1 VDGGNKSGHDR
12 FLIGFLTRR
21 LLGMA
26 IVLTVMSFI
35 VFMLIGL
42 MPGDPIDIMIASNPD
57 LTPADGERLKRLH
70 GLDLPL
76 WERYTNW
83 LGGVLHG
90 DLGFSRT
97 YNRPVLDILLPRL
110 GNTVILLGLSSLVAF
125 AIAIPLGVIAATRPQ
140 SPLDGA
146 INLFC
151 FAGISVPPFWLALVF
166 IMFFAVTLGW
176 LPAGGMGSPET
187 GLLGRLEF
195 LILPVATLTIA
206 SLAGYT
212 RFARAAMIEVLRQD
226 YIRTA
231 RAKGLGSGRT
241 VFGHGLRNAMLPLT
255 TIIALDFGALFSG
268 ALITETMF
276 GYLGMGKLIYDSI
289 LGNDFN
295 LALVGLLLATLV
307 VLIGNFL
314 ADIAYAVLDPRISFR
329 VLEAA

>member
-1 VDGGNKSGHDR
+1 M
-12 FLIGFLTRR
+12 LAFLTRR
-21 LLGMA
+21 LFGMA
-26 IVLTVMSFI
+26 TVLAVMSFI

-42 MPGDPIDIMIASNPD
+42 MPGDPIDIMIASNPE
-57 LTPADGERLKRLH
+57 LTPADGARLKRLH

-76 WERYTNW
+76 WERYANW
-83 LGGVLHG
+83 LGGVFTG

-97 YNRPVLDILLPRL
+97 YNRPVMEILLPRL
-110 GNTVILLGLSSLVAF
+110 GNTVILLGLSSIVAIL
-125 AIAIPLGVIAATRPQ
+125 IAIPLGVIAATRPQ
-140 SPLDGA
+140 SQLDGA

-151 FAGISVPPFWLALVF
+151 FAGISVPPFWLALLF
-166 IMFFAVTLGW
+166 IMVFAVSLGW
-176 LPAGGMGSPET
+176 LPAGGMGAADAGFLA
-187 GLLGRLEF
+187 GLKF
-195 LILPVATLTIA
+195 LVLPVATLTIA
-206 SLAGYT
+206 SLAGYA

-231 RAKGLGSGRT
+231 RAKGLGPRRT
-241 VFGHGLRNAMLPLT
+241 LFGHGLRNAMLPLT
-255 TIIALDFGALFSG
+255 TIIALDFGTLFSG

-314 ADIAYAVLDPRISFR
+314 ADIAYAALDPRISFR
-329 VLEAA
+329 ALEAS

>member
-1 VDGGNKSGHDR
+1 M
-12 FLIGFLTRR
+12 LAFLTRR
-21 LLGMA
+21 LIGMG
-26 IVLTVMSFI
+26 IVLMAMSFI

-57 LTPADGERLKRLH
+57 LTPADGERLKRLY

-76 WERYTNW
+76 WERYGNW
-83 LGGVLHG
+83 LGGVLSG
-90 DLGFSRT
+90 DLGYSRT
-97 YNRPVLDILLPRL
+97 YNQPVMDILLHRL
-110 GNTVILLGLSSLVAF
+110 GNTVVLLGLSSLVAI
-125 AIAIPLGVIAATRPQ
+125 AIAIPLGALAATRPQ
-140 SPLDGA
+140 SPADSA

-166 IMFFAVTLGW
+166 ILLFAVGLGW
-176 LPAGGMGSPET
+176 LPAGGMGSPED
-187 GLLGRLEF
+187 GVLGRLEF
-195 LILPVATLTIA
+195 LVLPVATLTIA

-231 RAKGLGSGRT
+231 RAKGLSPGRT
-241 VFGHGLRNAMLPLT
+241 VFGHGFRNAMLPLT
-255 TIIALDFGALFSG
+255 TIIALDFGTLFSG

-329 VLEAA
+329 ALEAA

>member
-1 VDGGNKSGHDR
+1 MAA
-12 FLIGFLTRR
+12 FLTRR
-21 LLGMA
+21 LLG
-26 IVLTVMSFI
+26 IFVVLAAMSFI

-42 MPGDPIDIMIASNPD
+42 MPGDPIDIMIASNPE

-76 WERYTNW
+76 WERYANW
-83 LGGVLHG
+83 LAVALGG

-97 YNRPVLDILLPRL
+97 YNRPVLEILLPRL
-110 GNTVILLGLSSLVAF
+110 GNTIVLLGISSIVAIL
-125 AIAIPLGVIAATRPQ
+125 IAIPLGVIAATRPG
-140 SPLDGA
+140 SARDGA

-166 IMFFAVTLGW
+166 IMVFAVSLGW
-176 LPAGGMGSPET
+176 LPAGGMGAPDA
-187 GLLGRLEF
+187 GAFARLEF
-195 LILPVATLTIA
+195 LVLPVATLSIA

-231 RAKGLGSGRT
+231 RAKGLGPGRT

-255 TIIALDFGALFSG
+255 TIIALDFGSLFSG

-276 GYLGMGKLIYDSI
+276 GYLGMGKLIFDAI

-295 LALVGLLLATLV
+295 LALVGLLLATFV
-307 VLIGNFL
+307 VLVGNFL
-314 ADIAYAVLDPRISFR
+314 ADIAYVALDPRISYR
-329 VLEAA
+329 SLADG

>member
-1 VDGGNKSGHDR
+1 
-12 FLIGFLTRR
+12 
-21 LLGMA
+21 MA
-26 IVLTVMSFI
+26 VVLAVMSFI

-76 WERYTNW
+76 WERYANW
-83 LGGVLHG
+83 LSGVFTG

-97 YNRPVLDILLPRL
+97 YNRPVMEILLPRL
-110 GNTVILLGLSSLVAF
+110 GNTVILLGLSSIVA
-125 AIAIPLGVIAATRPQ
+125 IVVAIPLGVIAATRPQ
-140 SPLDGA
+140 SKLDGA

-151 FAGISVPPFWLALVF
+151 FAGISVPPFWLALLF
-166 IMFFAVTLGW
+166 IMVFAVAFGW
-176 LPAGGMGSPET
+176 LPAGGMGAADA
-187 GLLGRLEF
+187 GFFARLKF

-231 RAKGLGSGRT
+231 RAKGLGPRRT

-255 TIIALDFGALFSG
+255 TIIALDFGTLFSG

-314 ADIAYAVLDPRISFR
+314 ADIAYAALDPRISFR
-329 VLEAA
+329 ALEAA

>member
-1 VDGGNKSGHDR
+1 MAA
-12 FLIGFLTRR
+12 FLTRR
-21 LLGMA
+21 LLG
-26 IVLTVMSFI
+26 IFVVLAAMSFI

-42 MPGDPIDIMIASNPD
+42 MPGDPIDIMIASNPE

-76 WERYTNW
+76 WERYANW
-83 LGGVLHG
+83 LAGALGG

-97 YNRPVLDILLPRL
+97 YNRPVLEILLPRL
-110 GNTVILLGLSSLVAF
+110 GNTIVLLGISSIVAIL
-125 AIAIPLGVIAATRPQ
+125 IAIPLGVIAATRPG
-140 SPLDGA
+140 SARDGA

-166 IMFFAVTLGW
+166 IMAFAVSLGW
-176 LPAGGMGSPET
+176 LPAGGMSAPDAGAFA
-187 GLLGRLEF
+187 RLEF
-195 LILPVATLTIA
+195 LVLPVATLTIA

-231 RAKGLGSGRT
+231 RAKGLGPGRT

-255 TIIALDFGALFSG
+255 TIIALDFGSLFSG

-276 GYLGMGKLIYDSI
+276 GYLGMGKLIFDAI

-295 LALVGLLLATLV
+295 LALVGLLLATFV
-307 VLIGNFL
+307 VLVGNFL
-314 ADIAYAVLDPRISFR
+314 ADIAYVALDPRISYR
-329 VLEAA
+329 SLADG

>member
-1 VDGGNKSGHDR
+1 
-12 FLIGFLTRR
+12 
-21 LLGMA
+21 MA
-26 IVLTVMSFI
+26 VVLAVMSFI

-76 WERYTNW
+76 WERYANW
-83 LGGVLHG
+83 LSGVFTG

-97 YNRPVLDILLPRL
+97 YNRPVMEILLPRL
-110 GNTVILLGLSSLVAF
+110 GNTVILLGLSSIVA
-125 AIAIPLGVIAATRPQ
+125 IVVAIPLGVIAATRPQ
-140 SPLDGA
+140 SKLDGA

-151 FAGISVPPFWLALVF
+151 FAGISVPPFWLALLF
-166 IMFFAVTLGW
+166 IMVFAVAFGW
-176 LPAGGMGSPET
+176 LPAGGMGAADA
-187 GLLGRLEF
+187 GFFARLKF

-231 RAKGLGSGRT
+231 RAKGLGPRRT

-255 TIIALDFGALFSG
+255 TIIALDFGTLFSG

-314 ADIAYAVLDPRISFR
+314 ADIAYAALDPRISFR
-329 VLEAA
+329 ALEAT

>member
-1 VDGGNKSGHDR
+1 M
-12 FLIGFLTRR
+12 LAFLTRR
-21 LLGMA
+21 LFGMA
-26 IVLTVMSFI
+26 VVLAAMSFI
-35 VFMLIGL
+35 AFMLIGL

-57 LTPADGERLKRLH
+57 LTPADGARLKRLH

-76 WERYTNW
+76 WERYANW
-83 LGGVLHG
+83 LGGVFTG

-97 YNRPVLDILLPRL
+97 YNRPVMEILLPRL
-110 GNTVILLGLSSLVAF
+110 GNTVILLGLSSIVAIL
-125 AIAIPLGVIAATRPQ
+125 IAIPLGVIAATRPQ
-140 SPLDGA
+140 SRLDGA

-151 FAGISVPPFWLALVF
+151 FAGISVPPFWLALLF
-166 IMFFAVTLGW
+166 IMVFAVSLGW
-176 LPAGGMGSPET
+176 LPAGGMGAADAGFFA
-187 GLLGRLEF
+187 GLKF
-195 LILPVATLTIA
+195 LVLPVTTLTIA

-231 RAKGLGSGRT
+231 RAKGLTPRRT
-241 VFGHGLRNAMLPLT
+241 LFGHGLRNAMLPLT
-255 TIIALDFGALFSG
+255 TIIALDFGTLFSG

-314 ADIAYAVLDPRISFR
+314 ADIAYAALDPRISFR
-329 VLEAA
+329 SLEAA

>member
-1 VDGGNKSGHDR
+1 M
-12 FLIGFLTRR
+12 
-21 LLGMA
+21 GMA
-26 IVLTVMSFI
+26 AVLAAMSFI

-76 WERYTNW
+76 WERYANW
-83 LGGVLHG
+83 LGGVFTG

-97 YNRPVLDILLPRL
+97 YNRPVMEILLPRL
-110 GNTVILLGLSSLVAF
+110 GNTVVLLGLSSIVAIL
-125 AIAIPLGVIAATRPQ
+125 IAIPLGVIAATRPR
-140 SPLDGA
+140 SRLDGA

-166 IMFFAVTLGW
+166 IMVFAVTLGW
-176 LPAGGMGSPET
+176 LPAGGMGAPDA
-187 GLLGRLEF
+187 GPFARLEF
-195 LILPVATLTIA
+195 LVLPVATLTIA

-231 RAKGLGSGRT
+231 RAKGLGPRRT

-255 TIIALDFGALFSG
+255 TIIALDFGTLFSG

-329 VLEAA
+329 ALEAA

>member
-1 VDGGNKSGHDR
+1 M
-12 FLIGFLTRR
+12 LAFLTRR

-26 IVLTVMSFI
+26 IVLAMMSFI

-57 LTPADGERLKRLH
+57 LTPADGARLKRLH

-76 WERYTNW
+76 WERYANW
-83 LGGVLHG
+83 LGGVFTG

-97 YNRPVLDILLPRL
+97 YNRPVMEILLPRL
-110 GNTVILLGLSSLVAF
+110 GNTVILLGLSSIVAIL
-125 AIAIPLGVIAATRPQ
+125 IAIPLGVIAATRPQ
-140 SPLDGA
+140 SRLDGA

-151 FAGISVPPFWLALVF
+151 FAGISVPPFWLALLF
-166 IMFFAVTLGW
+166 IMIFAVTLGW
-176 LPAGGMGSPET
+176 LPAGGMGAADAGFFA
-187 GLLGRLEF
+187 GLKF
-195 LILPVATLTIA
+195 LLLPVATLTIA

-231 RAKGLGSGRT
+231 RAKGLGPRRT
-241 VFGHGLRNAMLPLT
+241 LFGHGLRNAMLPLT
-255 TIIALDFGALFSG
+255 TIIALDFGTLFSG

-307 VLIGNFL
+307 ILIGNFL
-314 ADIAYAVLDPRISFR
+314 ADIAYAALDPRISFR
-329 VLEAA
+329 SLEAA